1 MKRILKAL
9 VAYGVVGTGVWFAV
23 DPIRRVFLLPELFTT
38 ATRILVL
45 VFLPLALATAWR
57 YPHVGRGEDP
67 PE

>member
-9 VAYGVVGTGVWFAV
+9 VAYVVVGTGVWFAV

-38 ATRILVL
+38 ATRILL
-45 VFLPLALATAWR
+45 IVFLPLALATAWR
-57 YPHVGRGEDP
+57 YPEVGRGDP

>member
-9 VAYGVVGTGVWFAV
+9 VAYVVVGAGIWLAV

-38 ATRILVL
+38 GTRVLVV

-57 YPHVGRGEDP
+57 YPQLGRGDP